1 MPQAPRPASAGPRA
15 FAEAIVRR
23 LAGAGYR
30 ALFAGGCVRDMELGR
45 TPKDWDVATSAR
57 PEQVQAL
64 FPRTVAVGEAFGVVR
79 VLDQGDDPRQV
90 EVATFR
96 TESGYSDGRHPD
108 QVAFADEKAD
118 VQRRDFTVNGLLFDP
133 LTNEVLDYVGGRAD
147 LKAKVLRAIG
157 DPDARFREDKLR
169 LLRAVRFAAE
179 LGFSIEPA
187 TLAAV
192 CAHASEV
199 TAVSAERIRDELE
212 KMLTGPDPRGAFEL
226 LHETGLLP
234 VVLPEVAA
242 LCGVEQPPEFHPEGD
257 VWVHTLMLLEQL
269 QHATVTLALGAL
281 LHDIGK
287 PPTYTK
293 TDRVR
298 FNEHEKVGAE
308 MAAQVLERLRFPG
321 EVIERVGDL
330 VKQHMAFKDV
340 PRMRPAKL
348 KRFLRQPHFDEH
360 LALHRLD
367 CMASHGKLDA
377 HAYCEAKLAE
387 LGEEDLRPAPLIDGN
402 DLKAL
407 GLVPGPLYGKILS
420 EVEDLQL
427 EGGLTTPEQALAH
440 VRAQYLA
447 GNKEQEAS

>member
-1 MPQAPRPASAGPRA
+1 MPKAPRPPAADPRA
-15 FAEAIVRR
+15 FAEAVVRR
-23 LAGAGYR
+23 LAGAGHR

-57 PEQVQAL
+57 PEQVQEL

-79 VLDQGDDPRQV
+79 VLDRGDDPQQV

-108 QVAFADEKAD
+108 RVAYADEKAD

-157 DPDARFREDKLR
+157 DPDARFHEDKLR

-179 LGFSIEPA
+179 LGFSVEPA
-187 TLAAV
+187 TQAAV
-192 CAHASEV
+192 RAHAGEV

-212 KMLTGPDPRGAFEL
+212 KMLTGPDPRRAFEL

-257 VWVHTLMLLEQL
+257 VWVHTLLLLGQL
-269 QHATVTLALGAL
+269 KRASVTLALGAL

-308 MAAQVLERLRFPG
+308 MAARVLEHLRFPG

-377 HAYCEAKLAE
+377 HAFCEAKLAE

-407 GLVPGPLYGKILS
+407 GLVPGPLYGRILS

-427 EGGLTTPEQALAH
+427 EGGLTTREQALAH